1 MKIQL
6 DEPIA
11 WVIGVLT
18 LFFLIAITA
27 MHGCTQYSL
36 AKRTA
41 FEMGLEEIQLE
52 GSMSTRMGRTIKLEP
67 ESNAYRQ

>member
-6 DEPIA
+6 DESIA
-11 WVIGVLT
+11 WLLGIIT

-27 MHGCTQYSL
+27 MHGCTQDSL
-36 AKRTA
+36 ADRTA
-41 FEMGLEEIQLE
+41 YEMGLEEVQLE